1 MTLKTTAL
9 TTILAWWA
17 FFDFS
22 IFFFKTIY
30 ETFNKTFFYGLN
42 DMHSGKFYQFFLSSC
57 IQKIIMGSHLK
68 KNIND
73 FCRNK
78 KSQITTR
85 IFFYFHFLLKIVIKK
100 ICLSLFLFWASLI
113 MQTNKKIIE
122 KIKLVKISHCVLAT
136 IKCTGD

>member
-1 MTLKTTAL
+1 MWHSKPL

-22 IFFFKTIY
+22 IFFQDNIW
-30 ETFNKTFFYGLN
+30 NIQQNIFYGLN
-42 DMHSGKFYQFFLSSC
+42 DMHSGTFYQFFLPSY
-57 IQKIIMGSHLK
+57 IQEIIMGSHLK

-85 IFFYFHFLLKIVIKK
+85 IFFYFHFLLKIFIKK

-122 KIKLVKISHCVLAT
+122 KIKSVKIPHCVLAT

>member
-1 MTLKTTAL
+1 MTLKTTDHNFSL
-9 TTILAWWA
+9 MS
-17 FFDFS
+17 FFR
-22 IFFFKTIY
+22 FFFHDNIW
-30 ETFNKTFFYGLN
+30 NIQQNIFYGLN
-42 DMHSGKFYQFFLSSC
+42 DMHSGALYQFFSHP
-57 IQKIIMGSHLK
+57 IFKKISWVVIWK
-68 KNIND
+68 ENIND

-85 IFFYFHFLLKIVIKK
+85 IFFYFHFLLKIFIKK